1 MDLGET
7 NMAAFSVSIR
17 QNVAWCK
24 KIHYKEFVEV
34 FMAWT
39 SQGGNPRVELVVTEA
54 KGGPEIHGVNITTMG
69 FELGVIT
76 PRVSGVSFV
85 FQSTFG
91 STTT

>member
-1 MDLGET
+1 MMDLGET

-24 KIHYKEFVEV
+24 KIHYKESVEV

-54 KGGPEIHGVNITTMG
+54 KGGREIHGVNITTMG
-69 FELGVIT
+69 
-76 PRVSGVSFV
+76 
-85 FQSTFG
+85 G
-91 STTT
+91 SAGGYNPPGKWS

>member
-1 MDLGET
+1 MMDLGET

-39 SQGGNPRVELVVTEA
+39 SQGGNPRVELVVY
-54 KGGPEIHGVNITTMG
+54 
-69 FELGVIT
+69 
-76 PRVSGVSFV
+76 
-85 FQSTFG
+85 
-91 STTT
+91 